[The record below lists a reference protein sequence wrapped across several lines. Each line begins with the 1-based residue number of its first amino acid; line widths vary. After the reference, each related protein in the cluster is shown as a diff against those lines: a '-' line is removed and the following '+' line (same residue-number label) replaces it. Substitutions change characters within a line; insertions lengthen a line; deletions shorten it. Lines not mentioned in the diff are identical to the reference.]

1 MLKDKEKPKSSVT
14 SKSEELNAMPSG
26 LSMGLAKIPGIDSR
40 YLSLKE
46 ERRHSEKFQAS
57 QKTRKVQRTIR

>member
-1 MLKDKEKPKSSVT
+1 MLKDNEKPRSSVI
-14 SKSEELNAMPSG
+14 SKSEELNAVPSG

-40 YLSLKE
+40 YLRE

-57 QKTRKVQRTIR
+57 QKTRKGQRTII